1 MTMPMIGGGDWIT
14 VDELGLVVGGGGSD
28 RIGSIM
34 VNGWWRGRFCSMI
47 WCDVIVDVVC
57 CSLDIF
63 LFLFLSLEMA
73 YFAVPRTAVAAAVA
87 ATVAAVVPLAAV
99 AAAAV
104 GTTAVRFCSVINPM
118 INSSGISSCPTK

>member
-1 MTMPMIGGGDWIT
+1 
-14 VDELGLVVGGGGSD
+14 
-28 RIGSIM
+28 
-34 VNGWWRGRFCSMI
+34 
-47 WCDVIVDVVC
+47 
-57 CSLDIF
+57 
-63 LFLFLSLEMA
+63 MA

-104 GTTAVRFCSVINPM
+104 GTTAVRFCSIVNPM

>member
-1 MTMPMIGGGDWIT
+1 
-14 VDELGLVVGGGGSD
+14 
-28 RIGSIM
+28 M

-47 WCDVIVDVVC
+47 WCDVIVDIVC

-63 LFLFLSLEMA
+63 LFLSLVMA

-87 ATVAAVVPLAAV
+87 ATIAAVVPLAAV

-104 GTTAVRFCSVINPM
+104 GTTAVRFCSIINPM